1 MYISDDFKMIQIHI
15 YCYYIFNIF
24 YSRLHKTQCIGYYS
38 PRHSCVIQAIP
49 GD

>member
-24 YSRLHKTQCIGYYS
+24 YCTYIIFQIIFFFVYEVTLFYIY
-38 PRHSCVIQAIP
+38 
-49 GD
+49 